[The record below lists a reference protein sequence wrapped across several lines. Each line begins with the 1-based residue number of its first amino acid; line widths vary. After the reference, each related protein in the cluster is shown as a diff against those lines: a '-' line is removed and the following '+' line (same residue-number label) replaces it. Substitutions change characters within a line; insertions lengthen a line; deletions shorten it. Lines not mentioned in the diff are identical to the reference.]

1 MISLLKMINTL
12 LLPLNQLNNIK
23 PLNLPQNLMNPVS
36 HLMNSLM
43 LKKKVKCA
51 FLKQEPDVYLVL
63 VEMMNLSP
71 GLTGSANHLSIFV
84 VSSTWVSECL
94 SMSKA

>member
-12 LLPLNQLNNIK
+12 LLPLNQLNKTK
-23 PLNLPQNLMNPVS
+23 PLKVLNLLQNLMNPVS
-36 HLMNSLM
+36 HLMSSLM

-51 FLKQEPDVYLVL
+51 FLKQELDVYLAL

-71 GLTGSANHLSIFV
+71 GLIGSANHLSIFV
-84 VSSTWVSECL
+84 VSSIWVSEC
-94 SMSKA
+94 S